1 VGGSRAAGAGTRGDP
16 GDEVIRCLVT
26 GAAGF
31 VGANLVRRLID
42 DGHDVSAILQ
52 PLTDTG
58 RLDGLTDLRRLE
70 GDIADRGDVERA
82 FTCARPEWIFH
93 LAAHG
98 AYSFQTDVVA
108 MARSN
113 VVGMAT
119 ILAAA
124 ERHGCT
130 VLLNTGTSSEY
141 GDRDHAP
148 REDEPPQPN
157 SDYAAT
163 KAAATWLCQRARSRG
178 VPVTTLRLYSAYGPF
193 EEERRLIPTLV
204 RAALA
209 GTWPPLASPTVVR
222 DYVYVGDVIDA
233 YIAAASSPYR
243 STVYNVA
250 SGIQTSL
257 AELVSTATKCFSI
270 RAKPEWG
277 GYPERLWDTRVW
289 VGDPA
294 LIQAELGWAASTS
307 LSDGL
312 TRTAV
317 WLAAHPLE
325 ALATVR

>member
-16 GDEVIRCLVT
+16 GHEVIRCLVT

-58 RLDGLTDLRRLE
+58 RLDSLTDLRRLE

-113 VVGMAT
+113 VVGTAT

-233 YIAAASSPYR
+233 YIAAASSPHR

>member
-1 VGGSRAAGAGTRGDP
+1 VGRARATGAGARGDP

-42 DGHDVSAILQ
+42 DGHDVYAILQ

-58 RLDGLTDLRRLE
+58 RIDGLTDLRRVP

-108 MARSN
+108 MAHSN
-113 VVGMAT
+113 VVGTAT

-130 VLLNTGTSSEY
+130 VLINTGTSSEY

-148 REDEPPQPN
+148 HEDEPPQPN
-157 SDYAAT
+157 SDYATT

-233 YIAAASSPYR
+233 YIAAASSPHR
-243 STVYNVA
+243 STIYNVA

-257 AELVSTATKCFSI
+257 AELVATAAMCFPI
-270 RAKPEWG
+270 RVEPVWG

-294 LIQAELGWAASTS
+294 LIRAELGWAASTS

-312 TRTAV
+312 TRTAE
-317 WLAAHPLE
+317 WLTAHPVE
-325 ALATVR
+325 ALAAVR

>member
-1 VGGSRAAGAGTRGDP
+1 M
-16 GDEVIRCLVT
+16 T

-31 VGANLVRRLID
+31 VGANLVHRLVA
-42 DGHDVSAILQ
+42 DGHEVFAILQ
-52 PLTDTG
+52 PTTDTW
-58 RLDGLTDLRRLE
+58 RLDGLGDVHRIQ
-70 GDIADRGDVERA
+70 GDIAHGEDMERA

-98 AYSFQTDVVA
+98 AYSFQTDTVA
-108 MARSN
+108 MAHSN

-130 VLLNTGTSSEY
+130 VVINTGTSSEY

-148 REDEPPQPN
+148 GENEPPRPN

-163 KAAATWLCQRARSRG
+163 KAAATWLCQRARARG

-209 GTWPPLASPTVVR
+209 GTLPPLASPTVVR

-233 YIAAASSPYR
+233 YVAAASAPAQ
-243 STVYNVA
+243 STIYNVA
-250 SGIQTSL
+250 SGVQTSL
-257 AELVSTATKCFSI
+257 AELVAKTRQAFSI
-270 RAKPEWG
+270 SVEPVWG
-277 GYPERLWDTRVW
+277 GYPQRAWDTRVW
-289 VGDPA
+289 VGDPT
-294 LIQAELGWAASTS
+294 LIQAELGWRATTS
-307 LSDGL
+307 ITDGL
-312 TRTAV
+312 TRTAE
-317 WLAAHPLE
+317 WLAEHPAE
-325 ALATVR
+325 AVPAGR